1 MITKLEIENF
11 YSIKNR
17 HDLDFTVPA
26 TTPTNDR
33 YRFATDNSSVRTPT
47 VLAIFGANAS
57 GKTSILRA
65 ASFIRHFI
73 IQSFDAYK
81 PDQMVGIQ
89 AFACHG
95 NYSAPSTIAMEF
107 TTSDGF
113 DILGSS
119 AARYEVSISTD
130 GRQSVVEHEALLT
143 IDDYGNA
150 NRIFSR
156 TMRKGEVRIKSSKE
170 FELGPSDPRRH
181 VRNNVSLLSSLVQ
194 FNHGPSVKIVEAFRQ
209 SFFYNIDVGKV
220 QNTEAGVTK
229 FLEDS
234 PAFLKL
240 LNGIIRRIDLGITKV
255 EIRNDGDGKLT
266 PVFYHS
272 GLDYPRTFH
281 FESQGTQSFYLNF
294 MDIFA
299 ALTMGG
305 VAIMDELDAD
315 LHPNLMAEVIN
326 WFHSEIEN
334 PLGAQLFL
342 TCHNASIISDLDK
355 EEVWL
360 AEKNDFGETSVRG
373 IKHFRGIRRD
383 ANLYSKYMAGEFGGV
398 PRFG

>member
-11 YSIKNR
+11 YSIKNK
-17 HDLDFTVPA
+17 HVLDFTVPA
-26 TTPTNDR
+26 TTPQSDK
-33 YRFATDNSSVRTPT
+33 YRFAIDGYKARTPT

-57 GKTSILRA
+57 GKTSVLRA
-65 ASFIRHFI
+65 ASFIRHFV
-73 IQSFDAYK
+73 IQSFDTYK
-81 PDQMVGIQ
+81 PDQMIGIQ

-95 NYSAPSTIAMEF
+95 HYTAPSTIAMEF
-107 TTSDGF
+107 TTSEGF
-113 DILGSS
+113 EIFGNS
-119 AARYEVSISTD
+119 AARYEVSISSER
-130 GRQSVVEHEALLT
+130 GKSVVEHEALLT
-143 IDDYGNA
+143 IDASGNA
-150 NRIFSR
+150 RRIFSR
-156 TMRKGEVRIKSSKE
+156 TFRNGESKITTAKD
-170 FELGPSDPRRH
+170 FGLAASDPRRN
-181 VRNNVSLLSSLVQ
+181 VRDNVSLLSSLVQ
-194 FNHGPSVKIVEAFRQ
+194 FNHGPSVKIIEAFRQ
-209 SFFYNIDVGKV
+209 SFFYNIDIGKV
-220 QNTEAGVTK
+220 QNTEANVTK
-229 FLEDS
+229 FLEGS

-240 LNGIIRRIDLGITKV
+240 LNSVIRRIDLGITKV
-255 EIRNDGDGKLT
+255 EIRNDGDGILI

-315 LHPNLMAEVIN
+315 LHPNLMAEVIE
-326 WFHSEIEN
+326 WFHSEVEN

-360 AEKNDFGETSVRG
+360 AEKNDFGETTVRG
-373 IKHFRGIRRD
+373 IKDFRGIRRD